1 MTPYRLAVL
10 AAVGT
15 GIQVGTAIVATRFA
29 VGQVGP
35 GSLALLRYAVGC
47 LCLAPMVL
55 AGAPPRFERRD
66 VVPIALLGI
75 LQFGVLVALLNLSL
89 QYIPA
94 ARAGLLFA
102 TFPLLTLVLGAA
114 TRREKLSPRV
124 ALGVAMSILGVG
136 LTLGEGAV
144 AGIGGRGE
152 WLGAAAA
159 LGAALTGA
167 VCSVL
172 YRPYL
177 TRYPTLSVGFTAMA
191 ASVGFLALVAAGE
204 GFFAGWPR
212 IDTAGWAAILF
223 IGLSSAVG
231 YLWWLFALSHAP
243 PTRVTMFLG
252 LSPVTAAL
260 LGALLLGEPL
270 TPGVIAGLVLVLTGL
285 ASALTAPAA
294 PPV

>member
-1 MTPYRLAVL
+1 MTPYRLAIL

-15 GIQVGTAIVATRFA
+15 GVQVGAAIVATRFA

-35 GSLALLRYAVGC
+35 GSLALLRYVVGC
-47 LCLAPMVL
+47 LCLAPL
-55 AGAPPRFERRD
+55 ALMSAPPRFRTRD
-66 VVPIALLGI
+66 IAPIAVLGI

-102 TFPLLTLVLGAA
+102 TFPLLTLLLGAA
-114 TRREKLSPRV
+114 TRREAPSGRV
-124 ALGVAMSILGVG
+124 TVGVAVSILGVG
-136 LTLGEGAV
+136 LTLGEGAI
-144 AGIGGRGE
+144 AGVGEPGE

-159 LGAALTGA
+159 LGAALTGT

-177 TRYPTLSVGFTAMA
+177 ERYPTLSVGFAAMA

-204 GFFAGWPR
+204 GFFDGLPQVDA
-212 IDTAGWAAILF
+212 AGWAAILF

-231 YLWWLFALSHAP
+231 YLWWLFALRHAP
-243 PTRVTMFLG
+243 PTRVTMCLG

-260 LGALLLGEPL
+260 LGTAALGEPL
-270 TPGVIAGLVLVLTGL
+270 TMGTLGGLTLVVGGL
-285 ASALTAPAA
+285 AAALR
-294 PPV
+294 

>member
-1 MTPYRLAVL
+1 MTPYRLAIL

-15 GIQVGTAIVATRFA
+15 GIQVGAAIVATRFA

-47 LCLAPMVL
+47 LCLAPLVL
-55 AGAPPRFERRD
+55 ASGLPRFRARD
-66 VVPIALLGI
+66 VAPVAILGI

-114 TRREKLSPRV
+114 TRREPPSGRV
-124 ALGVAMSILGVG
+124 ALGVAVSVLGVG
-136 LTLGEGAV
+136 LTLGEGVV
-144 AGIGGRGE
+144 AGAGAPNE
-152 WLGAAAA
+152 WIGAAAA

-177 TRYPTLSVGFTAMA
+177 ERYPTLSVGFTAMA

-204 GFFAGWPR
+204 GFFDGWPQV
-212 IDTAGWAAILF
+212 DLAGWAAILF

-231 YLWWLFALSHAP
+231 YLWWLFALRHAP

-260 LGALLLGEPL
+260 LGTLVLGEPL
-270 TPGVIAGLVLVLTGL
+270 TAGTVAGLVLVVTGL
-285 ASALTAPAA
+285 AVALR
-294 PPV
+294 

>member
-1 MTPYRLAVL
+1 VSPHRLAIL

-15 GIQVGTAIVATRFA
+15 GIQVGAAIVATRFA
-29 VGQVGP
+29 VGQIGP
-35 GSLALLRYAVGC
+35 GSLALLRYAIGC
-47 LCLAPMVL
+47 LCLAPLVL
-55 AGAPPRFERRD
+55 AAAPLRFRARD
-66 VVPIALLGI
+66 VVPIAVLGI

-94 ARAGLLFA
+94 ARAGLLLA
-102 TFPLLTLVLGAA
+102 TFPLLTLMLGAA
-114 TRREKLSPRV
+114 TRREAPSPRV
-124 ALGVAMSILGVG
+124 ALGVAVSILGVG

-144 AGIGGRGE
+144 AGIGGPGE

-177 TRYPTLSVGFTAMA
+177 TRYPTLSVGFAAMA
-191 ASVGFLALVAAGE
+191 ASVVFLALVAAGE
-204 GFFAGWPR
+204 GFFDDWPQV
-212 IDTAGWAAILF
+212 DTAGWAAILF

-231 YLWWLFALSHAP
+231 YLWWLFALRHAP

-260 LGALLLGEPL
+260 LGALLLDEPL
-270 TPGVIAGLVLVLTGL
+270 TAGTFAGLALVVTGL
-285 ASALTAPAA
+285 GIALR
-294 PPV
+294 

>member
-1 MTPYRLAVL
+1 MSPNRLAIL

-15 GIQVGTAIVATRFA
+15 GMQVGAAIVATRFA

-47 LCLAPMVL
+47 LVLAPLVL
-55 AGAPPRFERRD
+55 ATAPPRFHARD
-66 VVPIALLGI
+66 AIPIAVLGI

-94 ARAGLLFA
+94 ARASLLFA
-102 TFPLLTLVLGAA
+102 TFPLLTLLLGAL
-114 TRREKLSPRV
+114 TRREAPTARV
-124 ALGVAMSILGVG
+124 AVGVVVSILGVA
-136 LTLGEGAV
+136 LTLGEGAITGTGA
-144 AGIGGRGE
+144 AGAC
-152 WLGAAAA
+152 LGAAAA

-167 VCSVL
+167 ACSVL

-177 TRYPTLSVGFTAMA
+177 ERYPTLSVGFTAMA

-204 GFFAGWPR
+204 GFFSGWPAV
-212 IDTAGWAAILF
+212 DAAGWAAILF

-231 YLWWLFALSHAP
+231 YLWWLFALRHAP

-270 TPGVIAGLVLVLTGL
+270 TAGTLAGLVLVLAGLGL
-285 ASALTAPAA
+285 ALR
-294 PPV
+294 

>member
-1 MTPYRLAVL
+1 MSPYRLAIL
-10 AAVGT
+10 AAIGT
-15 GIQVGTAIVATRFA
+15 GIQVGAAIVATRFA

-35 GSLALLRYAVGC
+35 GSLALMRYAVGC
-47 LCLAPMVL
+47 LCLAPIVL
-55 AGAPPRFERRD
+55 ATTPPRFRGRD
-66 VVPIALLGI
+66 VAPIAVLGI

-102 TFPLLTLVLGAA
+102 TFPLMTLLLGAA
-114 TRREKLSPRV
+114 TRREPLSGRV
-124 ALGVAMSILGVG
+124 ALGVTVSVLGVG

-144 AGIGGRGE
+144 TGAGGPDAWR
-152 WLGAAAA
+152 GAAAA

-191 ASVGFLALVAAGE
+191 ASVGFLVLIAAGE
-204 GFFAGWPR
+204 GLFGGWPR
-212 IDTAGWAAILF
+212 IDAAGWAAILF
-223 IGLSSAVG
+223 IGVSSAVG
-231 YLWWLFALSHAP
+231 YLWWLFALRHAP

-270 TPGVIAGLVLVLTGL
+270 TAGVVGGLVLVVAGLGL
-285 ASALTAPAA
+285 ALR
-294 PPV
+294 

>member
-1 MTPYRLAVL
+1 MTPYRLAIL

-15 GIQVGTAIVATRFA
+15 GVQVGAAIVATRFA

-35 GSLALLRYAVGC
+35 GSLALLRYVVGC
-47 LCLAPMVL
+47 LCLAPL
-55 AGAPPRFERRD
+55 ALMSAPPRFRTRD
-66 VVPIALLGI
+66 IAPIAVLGI

-102 TFPLLTLVLGAA
+102 TFPLLTLLLGAA
-114 TRREKLSPRV
+114 TRREAPSGRV
-124 ALGVAMSILGVG
+124 TVGVAVSILGVG
-136 LTLGEGAV
+136 LTLGEGAI
-144 AGIGGRGE
+144 AGVGEPGE

-159 LGAALTGA
+159 LGAALTGT

-177 TRYPTLSVGFTAMA
+177 ERYPTLSVGFAAMA

-204 GFFAGWPR
+204 GFFDGLPQVDA
-212 IDTAGWAAILF
+212 AGWAAILF
-223 IGLSSAVG
+223 LGLSCAVG
-231 YLWWLFALSHAP
+231 FLWWLFALRHAP
-243 PTRVTMFLG
+243 PTRVTMCLG

-260 LGALLLGEPL
+260 LGTAALGEPL
-270 TPGVIAGLVLVLTGL
+270 TMGTLGGLTLVVGGL
-285 ASALTAPAA
+285 AAALR
-294 PPV
+294 

>member
-1 MTPYRLAVL
+1 MSPYRLAIL

-15 GIQVGTAIVATRFA
+15 GVQVGAAIVATRFA

-47 LCLAPMVL
+47 LFLAPVVL
-55 AGAPPRFERRD
+55 SSGLPRFRARD
-66 VVPIALLGI
+66 VAPIAILGI

-94 ARAGLLFA
+94 ARASLLFA
-102 TFPLLTLVLGAA
+102 TFPLMTLLLGAA
-114 TRREKLSPRV
+114 TRREPPSARV
-124 ALGVAMSILGVG
+124 AFGVTVSILGVG
-136 LTLGEGAV
+136 LTLGEGVV
-144 AGIGGRGE
+144 AGAGGPDE

-159 LGAALTGA
+159 LGSAFTGA
-167 VCSVL
+167 LCSVL

-177 TRYPTLSVGFTAMA
+177 QRYPTLSVGFTAMA

-204 GFFAGWPR
+204 GLFAGWPEV
-212 IDTAGWAAILF
+212 DPAGWAAILF

-231 YLWWLFALSHAP
+231 YLLWLFALRHAP

-260 LGALLLGEPL
+260 LGSALLGEPL
-270 TPGVIAGLVLVLTGL
+270 TAGTVGGLVLVVTGL
-285 ASALTAPAA
+285 GLALR
-294 PPV
+294 